1 MGQDVDQR
9 RPTEIKA
16 INGFVVREAQRMG
29 INAPVNQALAAL
41 VETREAHYR
50 EQG

>member
-1 MGQDVDQR
+1 MGQDVDHR

-29 INAPVNQALAAL
+29 IAAPVNQALTAL
-41 VETREAHYR
+41 VETIQAHCRE
-50 EQG
+50 